1 VRKSLTRLSPRAS
14 RICGALGSLGALV
27 FALAIP
33 VTASAATPTVLYAS
47 PSGSGST
54 CSLSAPC
61 SLDGAKSL
69 VESLA
74 PSMAAD
80 IDVYLRGGTYRLSQ
94 AFSLGPAD
102 SGENGHKVV
111 YAAYP
116 GEVPVFNGAIQ
127 VTGFSLYDGSKNI
140 YRAAVPVGT
149 QSRQLFV
156 NGVRAQRA
164 RGPLNPSGF
173 TLSGSSF
180 VTSDS
185 SYASFTN
192 ASSVEVV
199 DNAQWKQMRCPLASI
214 TVPSGGG
221 SSLNVDPTCFKNN
234 NTSVPNRGFPF
245 NGAGLPKLDAISYV
259 ENAYQLLTS
268 PGQFYLDS
276 AAGYL
281 YYMPR
286 SGENLATADVEL
298 PTQQT
303 LLNVSGTPGHLAPVN
318 DTDPGITYT
327 GSGWGHSSGRGDGD
341 LYDDVHY
348 TTVNGDSVSY
358 TFTGTGIDVLS
369 ETNSDEGGID
379 LYIDG
384 TKVQSVSASATS
396 RLAQQVVA
404 SVSGLSQGQHTIK
417 LVKTSGTYM
426 LLDGFTV
433 VPSAVTPAHDITFQ
447 ALTFAYSTWM
457 LPSTAGY
464 VDNQAGVLWDPG
476 NSDAPI
482 RIPAAVQV
490 HRGSN
495 ITFTGDEIAHTG
507 GTGID
512 LADGTQNSTITGSYI
527 HDTSGGGVSV
537 GEVDDYYLTDTS
549 RMTTGDTVS
558 ENWISQVGQD
568 YSDAV
573 GIWAGYTRNLTIAHN
588 DIGHTPYSGMSLG
601 WGWGY
606 ASPCSMQSAQGLS
619 TCAHGTI
626 YAGGNQIIDN
636 HVHDVMNILND
647 GGPIYTNGG
656 QGNANGSA
664 TSVLAGNLV
673 EVGNHTNNMLYQD
686 EGSSY
691 WNTYNNLVR
700 TGGGNWIG
708 MWTPTIHDI
717 NIHDNYSDRTNY
729 NNRGTNITFNQA
741 TIVTGGNWPT
751 AAQSIIAAAGP
762 DPAYRPLTGRIDDD
776 DTAISYT
783 GNWTANGNRGDGD
796 YQDNVH
802 ATGTN
807 GDTATLTFTGTGVSV
822 IGEKNTDQGQ
832 VEIFLDGTSQGLIDT
847 TSASRQAQSVI
858 YTTSGLTAG
867 SHTIQFVK
875 RSGTWATLDG
885 FEVTG
890 VYNDTAPSI
899 SYTGGSWNYYANRGY
914 GDYGDDVHAT
924 TANGDSVTVTFTG
937 TGISF
942 TTETNSDEGT
952 IAVSLDGTSQGT
964 VNANASSRHA
974 QQTLYTASGLTL
986 GRHTLTLT
994 KTGGTYFVVDRFDVQ

>member
-1 VRKSLTRLSPRAS
+1 MFRSRATGLYGVLGTVGAIVCAALSSAGPAY
-14 RICGALGSLGALV
+14 
-27 FALAIP
+27 
-33 VTASAATPTVLYAS
+33 AATPTVLYAS

-61 SLDGAKSL
+61 SLDGAKSK
-69 VESLA
+69 VAGLA
-74 PSMAAD
+74 PGMAAD

-94 AFSLGPAD
+94 AFALGASD
-102 SGENGHKVV
+102 SGRNGFKVV

-116 GEVPVFNGAIQ
+116 GEKPVLSGATK
-127 VTGFSLYDGSKNI
+127 VSGFSLFDSSKGI
-140 YRAAVPVGT
+140 YRAAVPADT

-180 VTSDS
+180 TTSDS
-185 SYASFTN
+185 SYTSFTN
-192 ASSVEVV
+192 ASSMEIV
-199 DNAQWKQMRCPLASI
+199 NNNSWKQMRCPLASI
-214 TVPSGGG
+214 TAPSGGG
-221 SSLNVDPTCFKNN
+221 SSLNVDPTCFRNN

-245 NGAGLPKLDAISYV
+245 NGAGLPKLSSITYV
-259 ENAYQLLTS
+259 ENAYQLLDS
-268 PGQFYLDS
+268 PGEFYLDS
-276 AAGYL
+276 SAGFL
-281 YYMPR
+281 YYKPR
-286 SGENLATADVEL
+286 SGEDLSTADVEL
-298 PTQQT
+298 PTTET
-303 LLNVSGTPGHLAPVN
+303 LLNVSGTPGHLTPVN
-318 DTDPGITYT
+318 DTDPAIAYT
-327 GSGWGHSSGRGDGD
+327 GSWSSSSGRGLGD
-341 LYDDVHY
+341 LYNDVHA
-348 TTVNGDSVSY
+348 TTANGDSVSY

-369 ETNSDEGGID
+369 ETNSDEGSFD
-379 LYIDG
+379 VYIDG
-384 TKVQSVSASATS
+384 TKTKSPSAAGSS

-404 SVSGLSQGQHTIK
+404 SVSGLAKGQHTIK
-417 LVKTSGTYM
+417 LVKTGGTYVV
-426 LLDGFTV
+426 LDGFTV
-433 VPSAVTPAHDITFQ
+433 VPDAITPAHDITFQ
-447 ALTFAYSTWM
+447 GLTFSYTTWT

-464 VDNQAGVLWDPG
+464 IDNQAGVLWDTSHS
-476 NSDAPI
+476 NAPI

-495 ITFTGDEIAHTG
+495 ITFTGDEITHTG

-512 LADGTQNSTITGSYI
+512 LADGTQDSTITGSFI

-558 ENWISQVGQD
+558 QNWISDVGQD

-573 GIWAGYTRNLTIAHN
+573 GIWAGYTRTLTVSHN

-619 TCAHGTI
+619 TCQHGTI
-626 YAGGNQIIDN
+626 YAGDNQILDN
-636 HVHDVMNILND
+636 HVHDVMNILYD

-656 QGNANGSA
+656 QGNGDGST

-673 EVGNHTNNMLYQD
+673 EVGNHTNNRLYQD

-691 WNTYNNLVR
+691 WNTHDNVTR
-700 TGGGNWIG
+700 IGGGNWIG

-717 NIHDNYSDRTNY
+717 NIHDNYSDISATLNH
-729 NNRGTNITFNQA
+729 GTNITFNQA
-741 TIVTGGNWPT
+741 TIVSGGAWPT
-751 AAQSIIAAAGP
+751 AAQAIIAAAGP
-762 DPAYRPLTGRIDDD
+762 DAAHEPLTGRIDDD

-783 GNWTANGNRGDGD
+783 GSWTANGNRGVGD
-796 YQDNVH
+796 YEDAVH

-807 GDTATLTFTGTGVSV
+807 GDTASLTFTGTAVSV

-832 VEIFLDGTSQGLIDT
+832 VEIFVDGTSKGLIDT
-847 TSASRQAQSVI
+847 SATTRQTQAVI
-858 YTTSGLTAG
+858 YSTSGLSAG
-867 SHTIQFVK
+867 SHTVQFVK

-890 VYNDTAPSI
+890 VHNDTDTSI
-899 SYTGGSWNYYANRGY
+899 AYTGGSWHYYPGRGF
-914 GDYGDDVHAT
+914 GDYQDDVHAA
-924 TANGDSVTVTFTG
+924 TANGDSATVTFTG
-937 TGISF
+937 TGISLV
-942 TTETNSDEGT
+942 TETNSDEGT

-964 VNANASSRHA
+964 VNASSASRQA
-974 QQTLYTASGLTL
+974 QQTVYTVSGLPL

-994 KTGGTYFVVDRFDVQ
+994 KTGGSWLVVDRFDVR